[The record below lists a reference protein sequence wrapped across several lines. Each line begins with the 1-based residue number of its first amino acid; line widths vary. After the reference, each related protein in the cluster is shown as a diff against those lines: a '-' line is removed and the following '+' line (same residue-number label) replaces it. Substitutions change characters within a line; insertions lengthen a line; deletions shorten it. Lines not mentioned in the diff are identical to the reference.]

1 MIPQAFLSRPVSAAT
16 QMKPSL
22 PHQLD
27 QEFLEAQVIWLL
39 DQILYWCRSAG
50 GNAASHDDQPP
61 AA

>member
-27 QEFLEAQVIWLL
+27 QEFLQGQAVWLL
-39 DQILYWCRSAG
+39 DHNSLLAQISWLQRRYS
-50 GNAASHDDQPP
+50 QL
-61 AA
+61 